1 MLNRQ
6 ETACTY
12 LALLPVVFG
21 VVVSTKAELSFSTAG
36 FAAAV
41 AAAAAR
47 AFKSVLQVC
56 VTSSALLAGSTTGLL
71 CCLPY
76 NCCSHILR
84 KGFSWLETSSCVA
97 FV

>member
-1 MLNRQ
+1 MIPHTCTTHIQAGRHRVTGKNVLQAVGATTPAFTAVLSLVMLNKR
-6 ETACTY
+6 ETVCTY

-56 VTSSALLAGSTTGLL
+56 V
-71 CCLPY
+71 
-76 NCCSHILR
+76 
-84 KGFSWLETSSCVA
+84 
-97 FV
+97 